1 MSRTP
6 RIAAALR
13 AVNVFAAGVGHAVDD
28 ELPLAARALED
39 FRDHGSRPEVYSRV
53 PRATRDFRR
62 ARPARMPVQCAEARP
77 RRDTPGGRLA
87 ARRNATCMK
96 LLVVVGTRPEA
107 IKMAPVIRRLR
118 REPEAR
124 VVVCATAQHREMLDQ
139 VFALFG
145 LTPDIDLDLM
155 RPDQT
160 INALAARVLAGL
172 DDVLARETAGLAPRA
187 GRHDDRDGRGA
198 GGVPSPGARRPR
210 RGGAAHGRLR
220 PSVPRGDEPPR
231 RRPRLRRQLRSDAPR
246 GAGSGGRRRSRR
258 RRVFLT
264 GNTVVDA
271 LEEIA
276 GREGAM
282 PEEDLVLITAHRRES
297 FGEPLERVVRAI
309 GRLAGQF
316 PATRFVHVIH
326 PNPNVRD
333 VVRRNATFSNVEL
346 VEPLDYLALVR
357 LMRRARLILTDSG
370 GIQEEAPTFGKPVL
384 VLREKTERPEG
395 VEAGLARLVGTDE
408 EAIVGEA
415 AALLSDGAAR
425 RRMTGK
431 NPYGDG
437 RAAERI
443 AAILMGRPFEPFGP
457 PA

>member
-1 MSRTP
+1 
-6 RIAAALR
+6 
-13 AVNVFAAGVGHAVDD
+13 
-28 ELPLAARALED
+28 
-39 FRDHGSRPEVYSRV
+39 
-53 PRATRDFRR
+53 
-62 ARPARMPVQCAEARP
+62 
-77 RRDTPGGRLA
+77 
-87 ARRNATCMK
+87 MK

-118 REPEAR
+118 KEPAAR

-160 INALAARVLAGL
+160 INALAARVLSGL
-172 DDVLARETAGLAPRA
+172 DEVLARESPDWLLVQGDTTTAMASALAAFHRRVRVGHVEAGLRTGDFQHPF
-187 GRHDDRDGRGA
+187 
-198 GGVPSPGARRPR
+198 PEEMNRRVVD
-210 RGGAAHGRLR
+210 L
-220 PSVPRGDEPPR
+220 V
-231 RRPRLRRQLRSDAPR
+231 SDANFAPTR
-246 GAGSGGRRRSRR
+246 RAARALEAEEVPAGKI
-258 RRVFLT
+258 FLT

-276 GREGAM
+276 GREGDV

-297 FGEPLERVVRAI
+297 FGEPLDRVVRAI
-309 GRLAGQF
+309 GRLAGRF

-326 PNPNVRD
+326 PNPNVKD
-333 VVRRNATFSNVEL
+333 VVRRNSTFANVTL

-357 LMRRARLILTDSG
+357 QMRRARLILTDSG

-408 EAIVGEA
+408 EKIVAEA
-415 AALLSDGAAR
+415 SALLSDGAAR
-425 RRMTGK
+425 RRMTGR

-443 AAILMGRPFEPFGP
+443 AAILLGRPFEPFGP

>member
-1 MSRTP
+1 
-6 RIAAALR
+6 
-13 AVNVFAAGVGHAVDD
+13 
-28 ELPLAARALED
+28 
-39 FRDHGSRPEVYSRV
+39 
-53 PRATRDFRR
+53 
-62 ARPARMPVQCAEARP
+62 
-77 RRDTPGGRLA
+77 
-87 ARRNATCMK
+87 MK

-107 IKMAPVIRRLR
+107 IKMAPVIRRLQ
-118 REPEAR
+118 REPGAR

-155 RPDQT
+155 RPNQT

-172 DDVLARETAGLAPRA
+172 DDVLAREAPDWLLVQGDTTTAMTAALAAFHRRVRVGHVEAGLRTGDFDHPFPEEMNRRVVDLVSAANFVPTRRA
-187 GRHDDRDGRGA
+187 ARA
-198 GGVPSPGARRPR
+198 LAAEEVPA
-210 RGGAAHGRLR
+210 
-220 PSVPRGDEPPR
+220 EK
-231 RRPRLRRQLRSDAPR
+231 
-246 GAGSGGRRRSRR
+246 
-258 RRVFLT
+258 VFLT

-276 GREGAM
+276 GREGAV

-297 FGEPLERVVRAI
+297 FGEPLDRVVRAI
-309 GRLAGQF
+309 GRLAGRF

-333 VVRRNATFSNVEL
+333 VVRRNATFKNVEL

-443 AAILMGRPFEPFGP
+443 ASILMGRPFEPFGP